1 MLDDFANASIRAAQ
15 AIKEACPTAIAFA
28 PTGRMD
34 AMQKRIAGMVQ
45 AIDIVRPPLDKFYN
59 SLTEEQK
66 ARLNA
71 AGDQTGKNRSLADCG
86 AGQSSATQWPG
97 ERIERAVQPTGAQQ
111 AKLDAL
117 KTAMADAADALSK
130 ACPAS
135 LPTTPPARLDAISM
149 RLNTMLQSVS
159 TVRGAVD
166 DFYNS
171 LSDEQKAQFNLIGR
185 QQTAQKQS

>member
-1 MLDDFANASIRAAQ
+1 LRAWIDTRDGWPPFVTSLAKSWLTSSGRRSTSSTIRA
-15 AIKEACPTAIAFA
+15 
-28 PTGRMD
+28 RLD
-34 AMQKRIAGMVQ
+34 AA
-45 AIDIVRPPLDKFYN
+45 
-59 SLTEEQK
+59 S
-66 ARLNA
+66 
-71 AGDQTGKNRSLADCG
+71 DQTGKNRSLATCG
-86 AGQSSATQWPG
+86 AASSATQWPG
-97 ERIERAVQPTGAQQ
+97 ERIEKAVQPTGVQQ

-159 TVRGAVD
+159 TVRAALD

-171 LSDEQKAQFNLIGR
+171 LSDEQKAQFNRIGR
-185 QQTAQKQS
+185 QQQTAQGQG

>member
-1 MLDDFANASIRAAQ
+1 
-15 AIKEACPTAIAFA
+15 
-28 PTGRMD
+28 
-34 AMQKRIAGMVQ
+34 V
-45 AIDIVRPPLDKFYN
+45 
-59 SLTEEQK
+59 
-66 ARLNA
+66 
-71 AGDQTGKNRSLADCG
+71 
-86 AGQSSATQWPG
+86 
-97 ERIERAVQPTGAQQ
+97 QQ

-159 TVRGAVD
+159 TVRAALD

-171 LSDEQKAQFNLIGR
+171 LSDEQKAQFNRIGR
-185 QQTAQKQS
+185 QQQSAQGQG